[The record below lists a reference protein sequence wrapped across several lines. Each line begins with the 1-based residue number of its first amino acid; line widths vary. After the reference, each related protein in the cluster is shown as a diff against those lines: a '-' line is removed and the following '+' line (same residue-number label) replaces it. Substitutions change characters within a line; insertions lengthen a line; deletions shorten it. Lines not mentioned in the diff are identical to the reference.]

1 MNQKILQRR
10 RRDLMDMLDG
20 GVAIIATAHHQPRNG
35 DVFFKFRPDSDFYYL
50 TNFPEPEAVA
60 VFIPGRADGEFVLF
74 CRNKDPLKELWDGY
88 REGVEGAVE
97 NFGADQAFTIDQLHE
112 RLPEFLDNR
121 EKVYTMM
128 GRYPEFDTEIMNGIK
143 AVRSKRRTGIHAPWE
158 LSLIHI

>member
-60 VFIPGRADGEFVLF
+60 RYDA
-74 CRNKDPLKELWDGY
+74 
-88 REGVEGAVE
+88 
-97 NFGADQAFTIDQLHE
+97 LHE
-112 RLPEFLDNR
+112 RFRAL
-121 EKVYTMM
+121 
-128 GRYPEFDTEIMNGIK
+128 YP
-143 AVRSKRRTGIHAPWE
+143 AVRPHFPAE
-158 LSLIHI
+158 